1 MDRRSPITTAARLHD
16 IAPFHV
22 MEVQTAARVL
32 EAAGRDVVHME
43 IGEPDFPTPEPVLEA
58 ARAAMQGGGIY
69 YTSALGLPSLREAIA
84 GHYRDQYRV
93 DIAPERIVVTAGS
106 SAALLLALALLVDRD
121 DAILLADPGYPCN
134 RHFVR
139 TLEGE
144 PVGIPVGPQSDYQLS
159 ADAIDAAW
167 TRRTRGA
174 LIASPSNPT
183 GTSVSNDEMARV
195 ASCVEARG
203 GALLVDEI
211 YLGLS
216 YTSSRVSALGLSAD
230 GRAGDPDRMFVINSF
245 SKYFNMTGW
254 RLGWLVA
261 PQAHVRDL
269 EKLAQNLYISPPT
282 LSQHAA
288 LACFEPAT
296 IALLEARRT
305 EFRARRD
312 FLVPAL
318 RELGFRIPVMPTG
331 GFFVYADCS
340 PFGMDSERFCSE
352 ALAATGVA
360 FTPGVDFGTYRACD
374 HVRFA
379 YTIAQERLREGMRR
393 LGEWLPRVR
402 GASRS
407 DADGV
412 PPSAAETV
420 SPR

>member
-1 MDRRSPITTAARLHD
+1 MDTPRRIAARVQD

-22 MEVQTAARVL
+22 MEVQTAARAL
-32 EAAGRDVVHME
+32 ESAGRSVVHME
-43 IGEPDFPTPEPVLEA
+43 IGEPDFPTPEPVLDA
-58 ARAAMQGGGIY
+58 ARAALTGGGIY
-69 YTSALGLPSLREAIA
+69 YTSALGLPALREAIA
-84 GHYRDQYRV
+84 GHYRDRYGV
-93 DIAPERIVVTAGS
+93 DVGAERIVVTAGS

-121 DAILLADPGYPCN
+121 DAILLSDPGYPCN

-144 PVGIPVGPQSDYQLS
+144 AIGIPVGPQTQYQLT

-167 TRRTRGA
+167 TPRTRGA

-183 GTSVSNDEMARV
+183 GTAVSNLEMARIASVV
-195 ASCVEARG
+195 AARG

-216 YTSSRVSALGLSAD
+216 YAESRQSALTLSD
-230 GRAGDPDRMFVINSF
+230 DLFVINSF
-245 SKYFNMTGW
+245 SKYFNMNCW

-261 PQAHVRDL
+261 PERHVRDL

-288 LACFEPAT
+288 LACFAPPT
-296 IALLEARRT
+296 LALLEQRRAQ
-305 EFRARRD
+305 FRARRD

-318 RELGFRIPVMPTG
+318 RELGFRIPVTPSG

-340 PFGMDSERFCSE
+340 PFGMDSERFCIE

-360 FTPGVDFGTYRACD
+360 FTPGIDFGEHRARD

-379 YTIAQERLREGMRR
+379 YTVAQSKLSEGVRR
-393 LGEWLPRVR
+393 LGEWLPTLQRANDAQPAAHVVE
-402 GASRS
+402 GAR
-407 DADGV
+407 
-412 PPSAAETV
+412 
-420 SPR
+420 